1 MRKAVLLLLLVSAC
15 SGGGAETTT
24 STSTTAPSTTTT
36 STTTTTT
43 TTSTTTSTSTTTT
56 TLGTPPDFVTY
67 DGFGYSL
74 AHPPE
79 WTVNPDF
86 PGPGVGFLASNAG
99 IGLPPTQFSISIE
112 LLDAPIDLAEYGQN
126 VRDDYA
132 AIALNYQLLDEGAG
146 EIDSNPSVYYE
157 FVETILG
164 VDQVHRVEIATIG
177 TLLVTVDLLAPVE
190 AFEFEA
196 ARAADVVAALEFE

>member
-1 MRKAVLLLLLVSAC
+1 M
-15 SGGGAETTT
+15 
-24 STSTTAPSTTTT
+24 
-36 STTTTTT
+36 
-43 TTSTTTSTSTTTT
+43 
-56 TLGTPPDFVTY
+56 TY

-146 EIDSNPSVYYE
+146 EIDPIRPFTTNSSRRSWVSTRCTGSKSPRS
-157 FVETILG
+157 G
-164 VDQVHRVEIATIG
+164 HC
-177 TLLVTVDLLAPVE
+177 
-190 AFEFEA
+190 
-196 ARAADVVAALEFE
+196 